1 MKGDSARVSR
11 NDQSGKEDKRI
22 EPCPDPALVL
32 RSMDD
37 ERSDD
42 DEPQRDMLHKEE
54 LVRSVAEGS
63 RGGEDHAV
71 EMTRLQSTTVK
82 RLQKGRVM
90 AH

>member
-1 MKGDSARVSR
+1 MEGDSARVSR
-11 NDQSGKEDKRI
+11 NDQSRKEDKRI

-32 RSMDD
+32 RSMND

-42 DEPQRDMLHKEE
+42 DEPQRDVLHKEE

-71 EMTRLQSTTVK
+71 ERTRL
-82 RLQKGRVM
+82 
-90 AH
+90 